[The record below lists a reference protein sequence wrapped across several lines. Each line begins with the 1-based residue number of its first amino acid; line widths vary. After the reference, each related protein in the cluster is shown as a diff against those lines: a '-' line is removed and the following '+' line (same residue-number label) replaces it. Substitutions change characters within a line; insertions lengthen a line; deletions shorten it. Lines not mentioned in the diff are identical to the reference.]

1 MSILKIA
8 RMGHPV
14 LRLSAAPVDDPGAP
28 EIQRLVAD
36 MGETLDDAG
45 GIGLAATQVYAPW
58 RVVIF
63 EVPDERLDDGE
74 ADGEADGEGG
84 APVPRT
90 VLINPVIEPLSD
102 AVAVGWEGCLS
113 VPGMRG
119 AVPRFTHIR
128 YSGLSESG
136 EAISREA
143 SGFHA
148 RVVQHECDH
157 LDGILYPMRM
167 TDMSTLHF
175 VSEVR
180 HNPGLREPL
189 EDEGEDESV
198 DEREDENEV
207 AQDED
212 AA

>member
-1 MSILKIA
+1 
-8 RMGHPV
+8 MG
-14 LRLSAAPVDDPGAP
+14 
-28 EIQRLVAD
+28 
-36 MGETLDDAG
+36 
-45 GIGLAATQVYAPW
+45 
-58 RVVIF
+58 
-63 EVPDERLDDGE
+63 
-74 ADGEADGEGG
+74 
-84 APVPRT
+84 
-90 VLINPVIEPLSD
+90 
-102 AVAVGWEGCLS
+102 VGWEGCLS

-119 AVPRFTHIR
+119 AVPRFRDIR
-128 YSGLSESG
+128 YSGLTESG
-136 EAISREA
+136 EAISCEA

-148 RVVQHECDH
+148 RVAQHECDH

-167 TDMSTLHF
+167 TDISTLHF

-189 EDEGEDESV
+189 EDESV